1 MSIWQTCNGHQHIKK
16 VVSEVHRACSNQSR
30 LSMSLS
36 DNLDDHNLLE
46 GMVAKSRAIS
56 VTGHYL
62 LRSPLPCDSRF
73 GSKFDQPIIYT
84 SESLNG
90 FFTELAYHRFLFSA
104 SYASGG
110 DRAVTTGY
118 TSFSIRVV
126 SEQSV
131 DLTQGPFAAFSQ
143 DISSPDTYQRS
154 TELGSNMRE
163 NGVSMFIF
171 NSSRG
176 DGRNIGFFDST
187 PFLTKPDK
195 IRNWMCHHEGEAIVF
210 YSQDAEDTFSF
221 CLSDFLVDGVLPLK
235 RNAR

>member
-1 MSIWQTCNGHQHIKK
+1 MSIWQTCSGHQHINK
-16 VVSEVHRACSNQSR
+16 VAFEVHRACSNQSR

-46 GMVAKSRAIS
+46 SMVAKSR
-56 VTGHYL
+56 VTEVGGHYL
-62 LRSPLPCDSRF
+62 LRSPLPYDSRF
-73 GSKFDQPIIYT
+73 GSKFDEPIIYT
-84 SESLNG
+84 SESLDI
-90 FFTELAYHRFLFSA
+90 FFAELAYHRFLFSA
-104 SYASGG
+104 SYASG

-131 DLTQGPFAAFSQ
+131 DLTQQPFAAFSQ
-143 DISSPDTYQRS
+143 DISSPDTHQRS
-154 TELGSNMRE
+154 NELGSNMRE

-176 DGRNIGFFDST
+176 DGRNIGLFNST

-221 CLSDFLVDGVLPLK
+221 CLSDFLVDGVLPLQ